1 MMAAIDF
8 SGRVAIVTG
17 AGGGLGRTYAL
28 DLASRGAKV
37 LVNDLGG
44 ARDGSGS
51 GSVMADKVVEEIKAA
66 GGEAVANYDGVH
78 TLDGGANIVKQAIE
92 AFGKVD
98 ILINNAGILRD
109 KSFTKMDEDLWDLV
123 IAVHLK
129 GIYNVTRPAFVNMK
143 ENGYG
148 RIVMT
153 TSGTGLFGNFGQT
166 NYGTA
171 KLGQIGFMKSLRI
184 EGAKYDIKVNA
195 IAPTAASRMTED
207 IMPPDFLD
215 KLKPEFV
222 TPAVIYLCSE
232 QCEDT
237 GVILCAGGGLV
248 QRAAVVVNG
257 GAFLGAENPTVEAVA
272 ENWDKITAMENLH
285 ERNDVMSLSMEIFKQ
300 KTG

>member
-1 MMAAIDF
+1 MAAIDF

-28 DLASRGAKV
+28 ELAGRGAKV

-44 ARDGSGS
+44 ARDGTGS
-51 GSVMADKVVEEIKAA
+51 GSAMADKVADEIKAA

-78 TLDGGANIVKQAIE
+78 TLEGGANIVNQAIE
-92 AFGKVD
+92 TFGKVD

-109 KSFTKMDEDLWDLV
+109 KSFTKMDEELWDLV

-129 GIYNVTRPAFVNMK
+129 GVYNVTRPAFLNMK

-184 EGAKYDIKVNA
+184 EGAKKNIKVNA

-207 IMPPDFLD
+207 IMPPDMLD
-215 KLKPEFV
+215 KLRPEFV
-222 TPAVIYLCSE
+222 LSAVLYLCSE
-232 QCEDT
+232 VCEDT

-248 QRAAVVVNG
+248 QRAAIVVND
-257 GAFLGAENPTVEAVA
+257 GAYLGTEPASVEAVA
-272 ENWDKITAMENLH
+272 ENWGRIMAMENLH
-285 ERNDVMSLSMEIFKQ
+285 EVNDVMSLSMEILKHR
-300 KTG
+300 T

>member
-1 MMAAIDF
+1 MAAIDF

-28 DLASRGAKV
+28 ELAGRGAKV

-44 ARDGSGS
+44 ARDGTGS
-51 GSVMADKVVEEIKAA
+51 GSAMADKVADEIKAA

-78 TLDGGANIVKQAIE
+78 TLEGGANIVNQAIE
-92 AFGKVD
+92 TFGKVD

-109 KSFTKMDEDLWDLV
+109 KSFTKMDEELWDLV

-129 GIYNVTRPAFVNMK
+129 GIYNVTRPAFLNMK

-184 EGAKYDIKVNA
+184 EGAKKNVKVNA

-207 IMPPDFLD
+207 IMPPDMLD
-215 KLKPEFV
+215 KLRPEYV
-222 TPAVIYLCSE
+222 LPAVLYLCSE
-232 QCEDT
+232 ACEDS

-248 QRAAVVVNG
+248 QRAAIVVND
-257 GAFLGAENPTVEAVA
+257 GAYMGTEPASVEAIA

-285 ERNDVMSLSMEIFKQ
+285 EVNDVMSLSMEILKHR
-300 KTG
+300 T

>member
-1 MMAAIDF
+1 MAVIDY

-28 DLASRGAKV
+28 ELAGRGAKV

-44 ARDGSGS
+44 ARDGTGS
-51 GSVMADKVVEEIKAA
+51 GAAMADQVVEEIKAA

-78 TLDGGANIVKQAIE
+78 TFEGGENIVKQAIE

-109 KSFTKMDEDLWDLV
+109 KSFAKMDEDLWDLV

-184 EGAKYDIKVNA
+184 EGAKKNVKVNA

-207 IMPPDFLD
+207 IMPPDMLD

-222 TPAVIYLCSE
+222 LPAVLYLCSE
-232 QCEDT
+232 ACEDS

-248 QRAAVVVNG
+248 QRAAIVVND
-257 GAFLGAENPTVEAVA
+257 GAYLGTEPASVEAVA
-272 ENWDKITAMENLH
+272 ENWGKITALENLH
-285 ERNDVMSLSMEIFKQ
+285 EVNDVMSLSMEILKHR
-300 KTG
+300 T

>member
-1 MMAAIDF
+1 MAAIDY

-17 AGGGLGRTYAL
+17 AGGGLGKTYAL
-28 DLASRGAKV
+28 ELAGRGAKV

-44 ARDGSGS
+44 ARDGTGS
-51 GSVMADKVVEEIKAA
+51 GSAMADQVVEEIKAA

-78 TLDGGANIVKQAIE
+78 TLEGGANIVNQAIE
-92 AFGKVD
+92 TFGKVD

-109 KSFTKMDEDLWDLV
+109 KSFTKMDEELWDLV

-129 GIYNVTRPAFVNMK
+129 GVYNVTRPAFLNMK

-171 KLGQIGFMKSLRI
+171 KLGQIGFMKSLRL
-184 EGAKYDIKVNA
+184 EGAKKNIKVNA

-207 IMPPDFLD
+207 IMPPDMLD
-215 KLKPEFV
+215 KLRPEFV
-222 TPAVIYLCSE
+222 LPAVLYLCSE
-232 QCEDT
+232 VCEDT

-248 QRAAVVVNG
+248 QRAAIVVND
-257 GAFLGAENPTVEAVA
+257 GAYMGTEPASVEAIA

-285 ERNDVMSLSMEIFKQ
+285 EVNDVMSLSMEILKHR
-300 KTG
+300 T

>member
-1 MMAAIDF
+1 MAVIDY

-17 AGGGLGRTYAL
+17 AGGGLGKTYAL
-28 DLASRGAKV
+28 ELAGRGAKV

-44 ARDGSGS
+44 ARDGTGS
-51 GSVMADKVVEEIKAA
+51 GSAMADQVVEEIKAA

-78 TLDGGANIVKQAIE
+78 TLEGGANIVNQAIE
-92 AFGKVD
+92 TFGKVD

-109 KSFTKMDEDLWDLV
+109 KSFTKMDEELWDLV

-129 GIYNVTRPAFVNMK
+129 GVYNVTRPAFLNMK

-184 EGAKYDIKVNA
+184 EGAKKNIKVNA

-207 IMPPDFLD
+207 IMPPDMLD
-215 KLKPEFV
+215 KLRPEFV
-222 TPAVIYLCSE
+222 LSAVLYLCSE
-232 QCEDT
+232 VCEDT

-248 QRAAVVVNG
+248 QRAAIVVND
-257 GAFLGAENPTVEAVA
+257 GAYMGTEPASVEAIA

-285 ERNDVMSLSMEIFKQ
+285 EVNDVMSLSMEILKHR
-300 KTG
+300 T

>member
-1 MMAAIDF
+1 MAVIDY

-17 AGGGLGRTYAL
+17 AGGGLGKTYAL
-28 DLASRGAKV
+28 ELAGRGAKV

-44 ARDGSGS
+44 ARDGTGS
-51 GSVMADKVVEEIKAA
+51 GSAMADQVVEEIKAA

-78 TLDGGANIVKQAIE
+78 TLEGGANIVNQAIE
-92 AFGKVD
+92 TFGKVD

-109 KSFTKMDEDLWDLV
+109 KSFTKMDEELWDLV

-129 GIYNVTRPAFVNMK
+129 GVYNVTRPAFLNMK

-171 KLGQIGFMKSLRI
+171 KLGQIGFMKSLRL
-184 EGAKYDIKVNA
+184 EGAKKNIKVNA

-207 IMPPDFLD
+207 IMPPDMLD
-215 KLKPEFV
+215 KLRPEFV
-222 TPAVIYLCSE
+222 LPAVLYLCSE
-232 QCEDT
+232 VCEDT

-248 QRAAVVVNG
+248 QRAAIVVND
-257 GAFLGAENPTVEAVA
+257 GAYMGTEPASVEAIA

-285 ERNDVMSLSMEIFKQ
+285 EVNDVMSLSMEILKHR
-300 KTG
+300 T

>member
-1 MMAAIDF
+1 MMAVIDY

-28 DLASRGAKV
+28 ELAGRGAKV

-44 ARDGSGS
+44 ARDGTGS
-51 GSVMADKVVEEIKAA
+51 GAAMADQVVEEIKAA

-78 TLDGGANIVKQAIE
+78 TFEGGENIVKQAIE

-109 KSFTKMDEDLWDLV
+109 KSFAKMDEDLWDLV

-184 EGAKYDIKVNA
+184 EGAKKNVKVNA

-207 IMPPDFLD
+207 IMPPDMLD

-222 TPAVIYLCSE
+222 LPAVLYLCSE
-232 QCEDT
+232 ACEDS

-248 QRAAVVVNG
+248 QRAAIVVND
-257 GAFLGAENPTVEAVA
+257 GAYLGTEPASVEAVA
-272 ENWDKITAMENLH
+272 ENWGKITALENLH
-285 ERNDVMSLSMEIFKQ
+285 EVNDVMSLSMEILKHR
-300 KTG
+300 T